1 MNRYR
6 TRTART
12 KPSGGVISQI
22 AKIRERINRLIVQ
35 ELREHGIDGIVTSHG
50 DIFYVLFRHDELT
63 MQETAD
69 LIGKDKSTV
78 TALVDKLMKAGYVE
92 KRQNE
97 ADRRV
102 TFIRLTEEGQRL
114 RPDFHEISV
123 TLLAR
128 IYAGFTEQEKETLMS
143 LLTRIQE
150 NIS

>member
-1 MNRYR
+1 MRR
-6 TRTART
+6 TRAASP
-12 KPSGGVISQI
+12 KSPAGVISQI
-22 AKIRERINRLIVQ
+22 AKIRERINRIIVQ

-78 TALVDKLMKAGYVE
+78 TALVDKLVKAGFIE
-92 KRQNE
+92 KRQDE

-102 TFIRLTEEGQRL
+102 SYIRLTEEGERL

-128 IYAGFTEQEKETLMS
+128 IYAGFTEQEQETLMS

>member
-1 MNRYR
+1 MKKRQSR
-6 TRTART
+6 AASAKTPA
-12 KPSGGVISQI
+12 GVISQI
-22 AKIRERINRLIVQ
+22 SKIREGVNRLIVQ
-35 ELREHGIDGIVTSHG
+35 GLREHGIDGIVTSHG
-50 DIFYVLFRHDELT
+50 DIFYVLFRHEELS

-78 TALVDKLMKAGYVE
+78 TALVDKLIKAGFIE
-92 KRQNE
+92 KRQDD

-128 IYAGFTEQEKETLMS
+128 IYAGFTEQEKETLVS

>member
-1 MNRYR
+1 MNMRR
-6 TRTART
+6 TRTASP
-12 KPSGGVISQI
+12 KSPSGVISQI

-35 ELREHGIDGIVTSHG
+35 ELREHEIDGIVTSHG
-50 DIFYVLFRHDELT
+50 DIFYALFRRDELT

-78 TALVDKLMKAGYVE
+78 TALVDKLVKAGFIE
-92 KRQNE
+92 KRQDE
-97 ADRRV
+97 TDRRV

-143 LLTRIQE
+143 LLSRIQE

>member
-1 MNRYR
+1 MRR
-6 TRTART
+6 TRAASS
-12 KPSGGVISQI
+12 KSPSGVISQI

-78 TALVDKLMKAGYVE
+78 TVLVDKLVKAGFIE
-92 KRQNE
+92 KRQDE

>member
-1 MNRYR
+1 MKARR
-6 TRTART
+6 TRAASPKTPA
-12 KPSGGVISQI
+12 GVISQI
-22 AKIRERINRLIVQ
+22 AKIREGVNRLIVQ
-35 ELREHGIDGIVTSHG
+35 GLHEHGIDGIVTSHG
-50 DIFYVLFRHDELT
+50 DIFYVLFRHEELS

-78 TALVDKLMKAGYVE
+78 TALVDKLIKAGFIE
-92 KRQNE
+92 KRQDE
-97 ADRRV
+97 TDRRMA
-102 TFIRLTEEGQRL
+102 FIRLTEEGQRL

>member
-1 MNRYR
+1 MRQ
-6 TRTART
+6 TRAASP
-12 KPSGGVISQI
+12 KSPDGVISQI

-35 ELREHGIDGIVTSHG
+35 KLREHGIDGIVASHG

-78 TALVDKLMKAGYVE
+78 TALVDKLVKAGFIE
-92 KRQNE
+92 KRQDE
-97 ADRRV
+97 TDRRV
-102 TFIRLTEEGQRL
+102 SFIRLTEEGQRL